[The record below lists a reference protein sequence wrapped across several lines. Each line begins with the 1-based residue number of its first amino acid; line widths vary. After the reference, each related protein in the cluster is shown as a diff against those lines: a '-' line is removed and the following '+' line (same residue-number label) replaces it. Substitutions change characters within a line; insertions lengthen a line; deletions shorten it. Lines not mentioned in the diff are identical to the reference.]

1 MGPDCMPPCR
11 RAAEA
16 PDEGRNQTV
25 ISGNQRLLMKDAIR
39 RSSEAPDEGRNQLQS
54 VAISGHQWS
63 SAPLS
68 TVGSHGSQSEVI
80 KSQSDGHQWS
90 SAPLSPVGSLG
101 SQSEVIKSQSVVIS
115 GHQRHS
121 HLWDRSDRNQ
131 RSSSRNQW
139 SSVVISATLTCG
151 IARIARRHWRR
162 GTLAASHPS
171 SLINPSPRGSRREIA
186 ARSVDLP
193 DEACNQWLMRHRGS
207 RREIA
212 ARSVDLPAV
221 RSHQRP
227 SSRNQM

>member
-1 MGPDCMPPCR
+1 
-11 RAAEA
+11 
-16 PDEGRNQTV
+16 
-25 ISGNQRLLMKDAIR
+25 MKDAISSNLR
-39 RSSEAPDEGRNQLQS
+39 LLMEDAISRNQRSSSCNQ
-54 VAISGHQWS
+54 
-63 SAPLS
+63 
-68 TVGSHGSQSEVI
+68 T
-80 KSQSDGHQWS
+80 
-90 SAPLSPVGSLG
+90 
-101 SQSEVIKSQSVVIS
+101 VIS

-121 HLWDRSDRNQ
+121 HLWDRTDRNQ

-212 ARSVDLPAV
+212 ARSVDLPAI

-227 SSRNQM
+227 SSRNQRSSSRNHYLPSEAMSGHQRQ

>member
-1 MGPDCMPPCR
+1 MNSAIAAVARCPCAR
-11 RAAEA
+11 HDAQRVQIVCHRAGE
-16 PDEGRNQTV
+16 Q
-25 ISGNQRLLMKDAIR
+25 QRLLMKDAIR
-39 RSSEAPDEGRNQLQS
+39 RSS
-54 VAISGHQWS
+54 VFISGNQRLLMEDAIRWS
-63 SAPLS
+63 
-68 TVGSHGSQSEVI
+68 
-80 KSQSDGHQWS
+80 
-90 SAPLSPVGSLG
+90 
-101 SQSEVIKSQSVVIS
+101 SEVIKSQSVVIS

-131 RSSSRNQW
+131 WPSVAIRR

-193 DEACNQWLMRHRGS
+193 A
-207 RREIA
+207 I
-212 ARSVDLPAV
+212 

-227 SSRNQM
+227 SSRNQMSSSRNHYLPSEAMSGHQRQ

>member
-1 MGPDCMPPCR
+1 
-11 RAAEA
+11 
-16 PDEGRNQTV
+16 
-25 ISGNQRLLMKDAIR
+25 MKDAIR
-39 RSSEAPDEGRNQLQS
+39 RSSVVISGHQRLLMED
-54 VAISGHQWS
+54 AISGHQW
-63 SAPLS
+63 
-68 TVGSHGSQSEVI
+68 
-80 KSQSDGHQWS
+80 
-90 SAPLSPVGSLG
+90 
-101 SQSEVIKSQSVVIS
+101 QSVVIS

-121 HLWDRSDRNQ
+121 HLWDRTDRNQ

-212 ARSVDLPAV
+212 ARSVDLPAI

-227 SSRNQM
+227 SSRNQRSSIAIRAHQVAIRAHQVAIGLTRARAPHDGHMVPSSDRDCQPLHCRKTLWGI

>member
-1 MGPDCMPPCR
+1 MCPTRRSMGPDCMPPCR

-25 ISGNQRLLMKDAIR
+25 ISGNQRLLMKDAI
-39 RSSEAPDEGRNQLQS
+39 SCNQSQS
-54 VAISGHQWS
+54 VVISGHQRHSQLWDRTDRNQRS
-63 SAPLS
+63 SS
-68 TVGSHGSQSEVI
+68 RNQT
-80 KSQSDGHQWS
+80 
-90 SAPLSPVGSLG
+90 
-101 SQSEVIKSQSVVIS
+101 VIS